1 MNGEMKNKEIQ
12 ENLYKLEKKIEV
24 FEGKIIKLTKTYNV
38 VDFLL

>member
-12 ENLYKLEKKIEV
+12 ENLDKLEKKIEV
-24 FEGKIIKLTKTYNV
+24 FEGKIIKLIKTYNI